1 MDYKRLLKRL
11 VFPPLWVIL
20 VLAVICAVSLTA
32 IFVKGWDTHP
42 LASVFYALSFYT
54 LTVVCV
60 ACWFKLPSYY
70 KSAKEKAHSDGFM
83 HRYITDAAFKTG
95 FSLYRSL
102 TVNLVYVAV
111 NLLSG
116 ILYGSTWFFV
126 LAVYY
131 FILALMRF
139 LLVRYVRK
147 NKIGSR
153 RYGELKRSRLCGWIL
168 ITVNLALTAAV
179 MMILYVDKGY
189 DYHGILI
196 YVMAAYTFYITVTAI
211 INLVKYKKY
220 RSPVMSTARLINL
233 VAALV
238 SMLNLETAMLAQ
250 FGKESGEGFRRI
262 MVASTGGGIAAII
275 ISLSVYVIV
284 RNTMEIR
291 KIKAMEKING

>member
-11 VFPPLWVIL
+11 AFPPLWVIL
-20 VLAVICAVSLTA
+20 VLSVICAVSLTA

-60 ACWFKLPSYY
+60 ACWFKLPRYY
-70 KSAKEKAHSDGFM
+70 RSAKEKAHSNGFM
-83 HRYITDAAFKTG
+83 HRYITDAAFKTR

-102 TVNLVYVAV
+102 TINLVYVAV

-168 ITVNLALTAAV
+168 ITVNLALAAAV

-220 RSPVMSTARLINL
+220 RRTD
-233 VAALV
+233 
-238 SMLNLETAMLAQ
+238 
-250 FGKESGEGFRRI
+250 K
-262 MVASTGGGIAAII
+262 
-275 ISLSVYVIV
+275 
-284 RNTMEIR
+284 
-291 KIKAMEKING
+291 